1 MVVSPRFEERH
12 TKGCHDAAMKQ
23 YFLKDRSYTLTQ
35 LYQKWYLQRG
45 NDEWESFYEW
55 LDKHVVQD
63 QAITESQISHIK
75 GALIMSVKDLEARS
89 EHWREDW
96 RVTVPANDTSTVRER
111 NYRFELRD
119 EDEPRV
125 DPKHPA
131 HHTLSWIACVD
142 DHCDMHR
149 APKAK
154 NRKYPVRMHWMK
166 TEKKFRDAKFMH
178 GWHPIDTQEEGDL
191 RLQPGRYLTEE
202 CLEGR

>member
-1 MVVSPRFEERH
+1 
-12 TKGCHDAAMKQ
+12 
-23 YFLKDRSYTLTQ
+23 
-35 LYQKWYLQRG
+35 
-45 NDEWESFYEW
+45 
-55 LDKHVVQD
+55 
-63 QAITESQISHIK
+63 
-75 GALIMSVKDLEARS
+75 MSVKDLEARS

-111 NYRFELRD
+111 NYRFELKD

-149 APKAK
+149 VPKAK

-166 TEKKFRDAKFMH
+166 TEKKFRDAKFVH
-178 GWHPIDTQEEGDL
+178 GWHPVDTQEEGDL

-202 CLEGR
+202 CLEGRQWWECPENTCPWHVEEKKRTKYWPKKEAQSGKEEAYWTRGSQ